1 MKQNND
7 ILLHKITK
15 HSNMMIP
22 FSEQVKS
29 NKFPKQNMDLLGTT
43 KVLKY
48 RDRFVSTSEGDSI
61 PSAGRPEDDTSFVK
75 VGTTTYEDQIVQQKS
90 FIILRADIS
99 FPYKYIAISTDYT
112 RVISGI
118 MNVETNTIADYI
130 IPVAAYQ
137 LDDYIGLAVNDM
149 YAGSIYYNPAN
160 VIAVDDSEPCYS
172 ILMEECS
179 EEDSITK
186 FKKDEKYIR
195 FVFGDECM
203 SVIQGYYDGNF
214 NYHPINSVEEFYRY
228 NPKRS
233 INDVVNI
240 RKELFK
246 DLSIVVNDQEGDSNE
261 ENLDS

>member
-15 HSNMMIP
+15 HSNVMIP

-43 KVLKY
+43 RVLKY
-48 RDRFVSTSEGDSI
+48 RDRFVSTSEGDNI
-61 PSAGRPEDDTSFVK
+61 PSSGRPEDDTPFVK

-99 FPYKYIAISTDYT
+99 FPYRYIAISTDYT
-112 RVISGI
+112 RVIVGS
-118 MNVETNTIADYI
+118 MDAENNTIADYI
-130 IPVAAYQ
+130 VPVAAYQ
-137 LDDYIGLAVNDM
+137 LDDYIGLVVNDM

-179 EEDSITK
+179 VVNTETK
-186 FKKDEKYIR
+186 FKKNDKYIR
-195 FVFGDECM
+195 FVLGDECM
-203 SVIQGYYDGNF
+203 SVIQGYHDGDF
-214 NYHPINSVEEFYRY
+214 AYHPINSVEEFYKY

-246 DLSIVVNDQEGDSNE
+246 DLSIVDDQEEDSDE
-261 ENLDS
+261 EILDF